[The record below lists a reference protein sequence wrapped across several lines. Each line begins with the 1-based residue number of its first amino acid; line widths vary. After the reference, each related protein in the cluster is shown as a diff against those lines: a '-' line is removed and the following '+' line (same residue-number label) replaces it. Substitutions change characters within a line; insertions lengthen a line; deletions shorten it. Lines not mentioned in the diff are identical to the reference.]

1 MKSSRLLSS
10 TLALGVAVAILAAP
24 AGAQDSATMHVTIH
38 VPDSVAHVT
47 DREVPSHARF
57 AIVSRDGQAA
67 LVLMDTTI
75 VAQMTD
81 RGLARINA
89 SLIRLYLSPKS
100 RASFTA
106 MDVQL
111 LAVPYDSG
119 NHRARMGAGPEALL
133 EAGLERAL
141 QEKGH
146 RVHTKVAE
154 LPDGS
159 WHAEIQT
166 SFELMRMVSSAVRE
180 ARESGRLPIVLAGN
194 CNTAVGTLAGLGA
207 GVGVAW
213 FDAHGDF
220 NTPETT
226 TSGFLDG
233 TAVAIITGRCWTQL
247 AATVPEFEP
256 VPDDRVCLIGTRDI
270 DPLEGV
276 LLDES
281 GVDVIEPGK
290 LRSDLAHTLAS
301 IRQRVQKMYVHLDL
315 DVLDAKVA
323 AANNFAVS
331 GGLTLDDVEY
341 ALSQIAQHFRIAGVT
356 LSAYD
361 PDADIDGAAA
371 NAAIRMI
378 CTAAGLAGGT

>member
-1 MKSSRLLSS
+1 
-10 TLALGVAVAILAAP
+10 
-24 AGAQDSATMHVTIH
+24 
-38 VPDSVAHVT
+38 
-47 DREVPSHARF
+47 
-57 AIVSRDGQAA
+57 
-67 LVLMDTTI
+67 
-75 VAQMTD
+75 
-81 RGLARINA
+81 
-89 SLIRLYLSPKS
+89 
-100 RASFTA
+100 

-233 TAVAIITGRCWTQL
+233 TAVAIITGRCWTQI

-270 DPLEGV
+270 DSLEGG

-281 GVDVIEPGK
+281 GVDVIEPRK
-290 LRSDLAHTLAS
+290 VRSDLAHALAS
-301 IRQRVQKMYVHLDL
+301 INKRVQKMYVHLDL
-315 DVLDAKVA
+315 DVLDAEVA

-331 GGLTLDDVEY
+331 GGLTIEDVEY
-341 ALSQIAQHFRIAGVT
+341 ALSQIAEHFRIAGVT

-361 PDADIDGAAA
+361 PAADTDGAAA
-371 NAAIRMI
+371 RAAIRLI
-378 CTAAGLAGGT
+378 CTTAAFAERA